1 MNAEEQR
8 KNVLEEKFK
17 VSSRISDLSR
27 YIGFGL
33 VAVVYTI
40 LTSDSQAIAN
50 LYGNRTTL
58 LLAAACLG
66 AVAIVLDYVQFLA
79 GYFSVQEA
87 LKNEGEGYRY
97 DDQSIAYKA
106 RNFAFWA
113 KQVAALLGSLIF
125 GASIVLPFVCA

>member
-1 MNAEEQR
+1 M
-8 KNVLEEKFK
+8 
-17 VSSRISDLSR
+17 
-27 YIGFGL
+27 
-33 VAVVYTI
+33 VYTI

-58 LLAAACLG
+58 LLVAACLG
-66 AVAIVLDYVQFLA
+66 AVTIVLDYLQFLA

-87 LKNEGEGYRY
+87 LKNEGGGYKY

-125 GASIVLPFVCA
+125 GASIILPFACA